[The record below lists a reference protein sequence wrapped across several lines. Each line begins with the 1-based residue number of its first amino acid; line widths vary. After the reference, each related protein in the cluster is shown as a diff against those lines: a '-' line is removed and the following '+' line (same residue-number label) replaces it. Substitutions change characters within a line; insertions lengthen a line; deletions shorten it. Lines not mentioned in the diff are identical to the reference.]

1 MSTFHQY
8 SPVLKPF
15 VDVALVVRSQSTA
28 KSALK
33 SLSLTLAVLYLAK
46 FSSKKYQIK
55 HRNYFIIIINRQYT
69 FQITITS
76 IANILLQNNSFKI
89 NIQFYQNYSIRTHLT
104 LFLLHA
110 ATSRSKVIIPDTHL
124 HCQRLSVADML
135 CCFCQALSNNKP
147 F

>member
-89 NIQFYQNYSIRTHLT
+89 NIQFY
-104 LFLLHA
+104 
-110 ATSRSKVIIPDTHL
+110 
-124 HCQRLSVADML
+124 
-135 CCFCQALSNNKP
+135 
-147 F
+147 